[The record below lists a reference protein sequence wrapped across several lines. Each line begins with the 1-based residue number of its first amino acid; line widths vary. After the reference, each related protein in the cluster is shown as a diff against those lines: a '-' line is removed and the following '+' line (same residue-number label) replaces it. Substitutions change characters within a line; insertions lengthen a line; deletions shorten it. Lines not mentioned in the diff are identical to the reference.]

1 MLRRIGPYI
10 AGLLVLVL
18 LPATALAFKDL
29 SSTHW
34 AYPYVTKL
42 VEQYQ
47 IIKGYPDDTYRGNK
61 NLTRYEFS
69 KALVSA
75 LGYIEKVGE
84 VSLKA
89 KTTKDIEFTDVKS
102 THWAYDSLMQLVSEY
117 QVITGYPD
125 KTFRGN
131 RNLTRYEIS
140 VAMAKALTK
149 IEDVSGKMV
158 AMKPLPLTD
167 VPSDHWAHDH
177 VVKLV
182 SAGVISGYPDKTF
195 RGNKTITR
203 YELASLMVKFVD
215 FALIQFEKEPP
226 VVKPPVKPPV
236 GLVGRSV
243 TIPET
248 AQAHVSGG
256 WGNVFEAPS
265 GTNNWLSYKL
275 AATYEDK
282 YDIFGLL
289 SGNYEVSGKYGFNQ
303 IVYTVPSGGGMTGG
317 NIAGGG
323 VTGGVVYENR
333 LDVELD
339 TVYPIIDLFGIN
351 GKAFVGLKYANL
363 NNSTAPTD
371 FTGLKLGFATAV
383 NLVERDFL
391 ARLFYT
397 MPLIEGSSQS
407 VLGVPRHF
415 VDYEVSTEM
424 SIYDYPVL
432 VGFAGEII
440 NLSADQYFNR
450 FYNTVFVRYFLW

>member
-10 AGLLVLVL
+10 AGLLLLVL

-42 VEQYQ
+42 VETYK
-47 IIKGYPDDTYRGNK
+47 IIKGYPDDTYRGSR

-69 KALVSA
+69 MALVSA
-75 LGYIEKVGE
+75 LDYIEKVGE
-84 VSLKA
+84 KSLKA
-89 KTTKDIEFTDVKS
+89 KTPIDIEFTDVKS

-140 VAMAKALTK
+140 VAMAKALAK
-149 IEDVSGKMV
+149 VEEVSGKKV
-158 AMKPLPLTD
+158 PLKPLPLTD
-167 VPSDHWAHDH
+167 VPENHWAEEH

-182 SAGVISGYPDKTF
+182 SAGVIAGYPDKTF
-195 RGNKTITR
+195 KGNRTITR
-203 YELASLMVKFVD
+203 YEFASLMVKFVD
-215 FALIQFEKEPP
+215 FALVQLEKVP
-226 VVKPPVKPPV
+226 VVKPPKPLL
-236 GLVGRSV
+236 GLVARSV
-243 TIPET
+243 TIPEK
-248 AQAHVSGG
+248 AQAHVTGG
-256 WGNVFEAPS
+256 WGNVFEAGS
-265 GTNNWLSYKL
+265 STNNWLSYKL

-282 YDIFGLL
+282 YNLFDLL
-289 SGNYEVSGKYGFNQ
+289 SGNFEISGKYGFNQ
-303 IVYTVPSGGGMTGG
+303 IVYIVPSTAGMTGG
-317 NIAGGG
+317 TIHGGG
-323 VTGGVVYENR
+323 VTGGVVSENR
-333 LDVELD
+333 LDLELD
-339 TVYPIIDLFGIN
+339 TVYPVVDLFGIN

-363 NNSTAPTD
+363 NNSAAPTD

-391 ARLFYT
+391 ARFFYT

-415 VDYEVSTEM
+415 IDYEVSTEM

-440 NLSADQYFNR
+440 NFTADQYFNR